1 MKKFVLTA
9 LCALV
14 SVSAFAQGT
23 IQLSNIGKGIVTID
37 GEAAGPGKATVSYAD
52 ANNNLVGG
60 TASILGAGFFSAGST
75 TLEGLTGE
83 VSLKLAGWVD
93 GGEPS
98 FSDPFTVTLGGAGT
112 PPSPAAALPG
122 DFSGLN
128 ITTTVVPEPST
139 VALAIL
145 GGAALFFR
153 RRK

>member
-9 LCALV
+9 LCALI

-37 GEAAGPGKATVSYAD
+37 GAAAGPGSATVQYAD
-52 ANNNLVGG
+52 ADNNLVGG
-60 TASILGAGFFSAGST
+60 TASILGAGFFSGGST

-83 VSLKLAGWVD
+83 VSLKLAGTVD
-93 GGEPS
+93 GANYS

-128 ITTTVVPEPST
+128 ISTIPEPST
-139 VALAIL
+139 IALAVL